1 MPATKCPPRLFLAH
15 KSNSYIFAVEHN
27 AIQTPLSPSPL
38 CVSELFSDDGTV
50 FRGPGTPF
58 SGATGQLLLIPGKQR
73 PPLSVEQIERY
84 RNVKKW
90 RRKRLTFYSVLW
102 LGSLFSLMFALF
114 LVHIHPKC
122 APSSSLSREWW
133 KDTLI
138 YEIWTLSY
146 HGNLVR
152 MMEMVFKT
160 LDFVMGVDLDFRLG
174 HLRRIGV
181 GAVFLRPILRTESTG
196 MGVIDFTALSQQIDA
211 TMEQFDAF
219 VDAAH
224 RKGIRVLLD
233 LPLAVTSIAHLWF
246 RRSALAARPEN
257 APFADYYHWRR
268 SAVPSNSAFV
278 SAFDG
283 SMLKYFHV
291 ANRAD
296 LPVLNWQN
304 SNGLSAVRTAL
315 SFWLGHGVDGFHL
328 AGIDYLH
335 RTADGRRPSWDEIV
349 AILKSFKTHAEEQWR
364 IRRRD
369 GERKI
374 FLFTSHEHL
383 SEALKVRLVDE
394 VGLDAVVNTEL
405 RDLALGNRVCANK
418 TAHAVPAMSVAECAN
433 EILADL
439 LLFHQSFTNVWP
451 LWSVGGPFA
460 RRLTSRVDGKVYA
473 ELIMLLQLTLPGTTI
488 IYYGDELGLRDVQN
502 LKFPQRGP
510 MPWDSSSPFDNR
522 TDGAGS
528 IETNFEDELADSRSF
543 LHSVRAMARLRLRD
557 AALRA
562 DGTADGRTYI
572 TKRVDG
578 QAFALCRYLCC
589 REEEKKRNGGDV
601 SQQQRMSTTV
611 YGDSVVVLVNFGPTP
626 LTFSLSDL
634 PPFHRR
640 GVYRRGRIVAR
651 SANTA
656 SKFALGLGIEL
667 DGRQVHIGVGQGIVF
682 KAFEF

>member
-27 AIQTPLSPSPL
+27 AIQTPLGPSPL
-38 CVSELFSDDGTV
+38 CVSELFGDDGTV

-58 SGATGQLLLIPGKQR
+58 SCATGQLLLIPGKQR

-84 RNVKKW
+84 RNEKKW

-102 LGSLFSLMFALF
+102 LGWLFSLMFALF
-114 LVHIHPKC
+114 FVHVHPKC

-138 YEIWTLSY
+138 YEALLIFILFNISSNLSFNYTLFFNSD
-146 HGNLVR
+146 GN
-152 MMEMVFKT
+152 
-160 LDFVMGVDLDFRLG
+160 GVGDLAGIQRRLG

-233 LPLAVTSIAHLWF
+233 LPLAVTSVAHPWF

-257 APFADYYHWRR
+257 APFADFYHWRR

-296 LPVLNWQN
+296 LPVLNWKN
-304 SNGLSAVRTAL
+304 ANVSSAVRAAL

-349 AILKSFKTHAEEQWR
+349 AILKSFKTNAEEQWR

-369 GERKI
+369 GEGKI
-374 FLFTSHEHL
+374 FIFTSHEHL

-394 VGLDAVVNTEL
+394 VGMDAVVDTEL

-418 TAHAVPAMSVAECAN
+418 TAQAVPAMSVAECAN

-460 RRLTSRVDGKVYA
+460 RRLASRVDGKVYA
-473 ELIMLLQLTLPGTTI
+473 ELIMLLQLALPGTPI
-488 IYYGDELGLRDVQN
+488 IYYGDELGL
-502 LKFPQRGP
+502 
-510 MPWDSSSPFDNR
+510 R

-589 REEEKKRNGGDV
+589 REEEKKWNGGDE
-601 SQQQRMSTTV
+601 SQQQQMSTTV

-634 PPFHRR
+634 PPFHCR

-651 SANTA
+651 SANAA

-667 DGRQVHIGVGQGIVF
+667 DGRQVHIGAGQGIVF

>member
-27 AIQTPLSPSPL
+27 AIQTPLGPSPL
-38 CVSELFSDDGTV
+38 CVSELFGDDGTV

-58 SGATGQLLLIPGKQR
+58 SCATGQLLLIPGKQR

-84 RNVKKW
+84 RNEKKW

-102 LGSLFSLMFALF
+102 LGWLFSLMFALF
-114 LVHIHPKC
+114 FVHVHPKC

-138 YEIWTLSY
+138 YEIWTLSF
-146 HGNLVR
+146 H
-152 MMEMVFKT
+152 
-160 LDFVMGVDLDFRLG
+160 
-174 HLRRIGV
+174 
-181 GAVFLRPILRTESTG
+181 ESTG
-196 MGVIDFTALSQQIDA
+196 MGGIDFTALSQQIDT
-211 TMEQFDAF
+211 TMDQFDAF

-233 LPLAVTSIAHLWF
+233 LPLAVTSVAHPWF

-257 APFADYYHWRR
+257 APFADFYHWRR
-268 SAVPSNSAFV
+268 SAFPSNSAFV

-296 LPVLNWQN
+296 LPVLNWKN
-304 SNGLSAVRTAL
+304 ANVSSAVRAAL

-328 AGIDYLH
+328 TGIDYLH

-349 AILKSFKTHAEEQWR
+349 AILKLFKTNAEEQWR

-369 GERKI
+369 GVGKI
-374 FLFTSHEHL
+374 FIFTSHEHL

-394 VGLDAVVNTEL
+394 VGMDAVVDTEL

-418 TAHAVPAMSVAECAN
+418 TAQAVPAMSVAECAN

-460 RRLTSRVDGKVYA
+460 RRLASRVDGKVYA
-473 ELIMLLQLTLPGTTI
+473 ELIMLLQLALPGTPI
-488 IYYGDELGLRDVQN
+488 IYYGDELGL
-502 LKFPQRGP
+502 
-510 MPWDSSSPFDNR
+510 R

-589 REEEKKRNGGDV
+589 REEEKKWNGGDE
-601 SQQQRMSTTV
+601 SQQQQMSTTV

-634 PPFHRR
+634 PPFHCR

-651 SANTA
+651 SANAA

-667 DGRQVHIGVGQGIVF
+667 DGRQVHIGAGQGIVF

>member
-27 AIQTPLSPSPL
+27 AIQTPLGPSPL
-38 CVSELFSDDGTV
+38 CVSELFGDDGTV

-58 SGATGQLLLIPGKQR
+58 SCATGQLLLIPGKQR

-84 RNVKKW
+84 RNEKKW

-102 LGSLFSLMFALF
+102 LGSLFSLVFALF
-114 LVHIHPKC
+114 LVHVHPKC

-133 KDTLI
+133 KGTLI
-138 YEIWTLSY
+138 YEIWTLSF
-146 HGNLVR
+146 H
-152 MMEMVFKT
+152 
-160 LDFVMGVDLDFRLG
+160 
-174 HLRRIGV
+174 
-181 GAVFLRPILRTESTG
+181 ESTG

-211 TMEQFDAF
+211 TMDQFDAF
-219 VDAAH
+219 VEAAH

-233 LPLAVTSIAHLWF
+233 LPLAITSIAHPWF

-257 APFADYYHWRR
+257 APFADFYHWRR

-304 SNGLSAVRTAL
+304 ANVSSAVRAAL

-349 AILKSFKTHAEEQWR
+349 AILKSFKTNAEEQWR

-369 GERKI
+369 GEGKI

-394 VGLDAVVNTEL
+394 VGLDTVVNTEL

-418 TAHAVPAMSVAECAN
+418 TAQSVPAMSVAECAN

-439 LLFHQSFTNVWP
+439 LLFHQLFTNVWP

-460 RRLTSRVDGKVYA
+460 RRLASRVDGKVYV
-473 ELIMLLQLTLPGTTI
+473 ELIMLLQFALPGTPI

-589 REEEKKRNGGDV
+589 REEEKKWNGGDE

-651 SANTA
+651 SANAA
-656 SKFALGLGIEL
+656 SKFALGHGIDL
-667 DGRQVHIGVGQGIVF
+667 NGRQVHIGAGQGIVF